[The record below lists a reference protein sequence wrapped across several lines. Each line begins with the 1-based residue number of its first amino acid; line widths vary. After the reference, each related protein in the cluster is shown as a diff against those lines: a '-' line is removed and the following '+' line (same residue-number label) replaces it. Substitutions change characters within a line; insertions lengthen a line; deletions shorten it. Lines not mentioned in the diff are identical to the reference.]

1 MKNIFKT
8 SLLFATLVLLTLG
21 CKETKTAQEKPS
33 TSRCDTNASTIV
45 NAATLHVMQNT
56 LTNTTKILGDINNTL
71 QNMDRMNTAVLNTV
85 QVSADTLKILAAPF
99 IISSEGANIFEVNNS
114 LPGFSIKQPL
124 SKKYI
129 LVSSTSRFFPDT
141 NSIKTLFFNPSSLSS
156 ALQRALTNAD
166 KSKNL
171 YLTILQVETNAR
183 ITNLTNGLLIKSS
196 QLH

>member
-21 CKETKTAQEKPS
+21 CKDTKTTQEKPS
-33 TSRCDTNASTIV
+33 TRRCDTNASTIV

-71 QNMDRMNTAVLNTV
+71 QNMDI
-85 QVSADTLKILAAPF
+85 QVSTDTLKTLAAPF
-99 IISSEGANIFEVNNS
+99 VMSREGANIFEVNSS

-124 SKKYI
+124 TKKYI

-141 NSIKTLFFNPSSLSS
+141 NSIKTLFFNPFSLSS
-156 ALQRALTNAD
+156 ALQRALINAD

-183 ITNLTNGLLIKSS
+183 VTNLTNGLLIKSS